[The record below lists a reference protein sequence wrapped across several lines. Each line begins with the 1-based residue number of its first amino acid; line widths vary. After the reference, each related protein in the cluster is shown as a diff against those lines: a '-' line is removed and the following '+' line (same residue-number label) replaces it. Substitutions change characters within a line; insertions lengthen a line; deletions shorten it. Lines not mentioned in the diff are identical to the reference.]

1 MTIARTI
8 AALLISFTVATPGA
22 TRAAEDT
29 PFDDRYTRY
38 CFNCHAADPA
48 GFPYPRYV
56 PPKIAGQDA
65 AYVQAAI
72 LGYRE
77 GTRNHWLMNSPAEM
91 LPSEVIPGLAAYI
104 ASLDGTEL
112 PRYAAAAPDERMVL
126 RGAAVAEGACFKC
139 HGAAGRASKKGIPNL
154 DGQYASYLLAAMRE
168 YRLGVRNH
176 KRMYEIAASLSLEDT
191 AAVAAYYAGLA
202 GLFPS
207 AASE

>member
-1 MTIARTI
+1 V
-8 AALLISFTVATPGA
+8 L
-22 TRAAEDT
+22 
-29 PFDDRYTRY
+29 
-38 CFNCHAADPA
+38 
-48 GFPYPRYV
+48 
-56 PPKIAGQDA
+56 
-65 AYVQAAI
+65 AAI

-104 ASLDGTEL
+104 SNLDGAEL
-112 PRYAAAAPDERMVL
+112 PSYAAGAPNERTVS
-126 RGAAVAEGACFKC
+126 RGAAVAEGMCFKC
-139 HGAAGRASKKGIPNL
+139 HGTAARMSKKGIPNL

-176 KRMYEIAASLSLEDT
+176 KRMYEITAGLSLEDS
-191 AAVAAYYAGLA
+191 AAVAAYYAGLS